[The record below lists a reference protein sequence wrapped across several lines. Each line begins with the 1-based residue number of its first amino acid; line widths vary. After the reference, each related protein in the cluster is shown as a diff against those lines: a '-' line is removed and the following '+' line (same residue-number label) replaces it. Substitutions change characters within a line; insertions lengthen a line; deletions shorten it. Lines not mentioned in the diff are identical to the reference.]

1 MKLFAAVLQI
11 KQAKAIVIEDSSH
24 KYTCN
29 DPTRESEKLLLE
41 FLMCQVWNVLNCLLN
56 ILSHKGGGIRGS
68 LLSYKLELQC
78 HDNISSVKVTK
89 S

>member
-1 MKLFAAVLQI
+1 MKLFAAVLQVN
-11 KQAKAIVIEDSSH
+11 QANIIVIEDSSH